1 MLVHEQHM
9 SVPVIEEQVLKVYE
23 DKSGRV
29 RGQGRG

>member
-1 MLVHEQHM
+1 M